1 MVTRCKELT
10 HWKKTNKQTNNPN
23 AVKRLKAG
31 REVLRKDEM
40 VDGISDSMDMSLSK
54 LWEMMKAKEAWC
66 AAVQGLQRVGPDL
79 VTEKQAI
86 AFVAICGSNS
96 RNRIQLLGDALQV
109 LLQTQT

>member
-1 MVTRCKELT
+1 MVSI
-10 HWKKTNKQTNNPN
+10 TN
-23 AVKRLKAG
+23 
-31 REVLRKDEM
+31 
-40 VDGISDSMDMSLSK
+40 SMNMSLSK
-54 LWEMMKAKEAWC
+54 LQETVKDREAWH

>member
-1 MVTRCKELT
+1 M
-10 HWKKTNKQTNNPN
+10 
-23 AVKRLKAG
+23 KRLKAG

-96 RNRIQLLGDALQV
+96 RNRIQLLGDTLQI